1 MKIGYARVST
11 RDQKAD
17 LQVDALKQA
26 GCERI
31 YQDIASGAKSARPE
45 LDKLLANIR
54 AGDAVVIWKLDR
66 LGRSLKH
73 LVELV
78 GELAVRKV
86 GLQSLNDPIDTTHA
100 QGRLVFN
107 LFASLA
113 EFERELIRER
123 TQAGLSAARAR
134 GRVGGRPKGL
144 PVKAEATAMAAETL
158 YREGRLSV
166 SAIGERLHIS
176 KSTLYSYLCHRG
188 VDIGTYQKSTQTR
201 GQQRNVTS
209 PAESAVERV
218 AIITL
223 RLAVENNSKFV
234 RGRKRAKE
242 NIERYCLKPF
252 GVKRLES
259 GNYELTVPYQS
270 DDELD
275 KTVHE
280 LLGEI
285 SQEAEMRNCYIEA
298 DAWEEGTERR
308 W

>member
-11 RDQKAD
+11 RDQNAD
-17 LQVDALKQA
+17 LQVDAMKQA

-45 LDKLLANIR
+45 LDKLLVHVR
-54 AGDAVVIWKLDR
+54 PGDTVVIWKLDR

-78 GELAVRKV
+78 GELAERKV

-123 TQAGLSAARAR
+123 TQAGLSAARSR
-134 GRVGGRPKGL
+134 GRIGGRPKGL
-144 PVKAEATAMAAETL
+144 PAKAEATAMAAETL

-166 SAIGERLHIS
+166 SAIGEKLHIS
-176 KSTLYSYLCHRG
+176 KSTLYSYLRHRG
-188 VDIGTYQKSTQTR
+188 VEIGAYQKSTQPR
-201 GQQRNVTS
+201 GQQRNVAS
-209 PAESAVERV
+209 PLESAAERV
-218 AIITL
+218 ATVTL
-223 RLAVENNSKFV
+223 RLAVVNNSKFV

-242 NIERYCLKPF
+242 NIERYCLEPY
-252 GVKRLES
+252 GMKRLES
-259 GNYELTVPYQS
+259 GNYELAIPYRS

-275 KTVHE
+275 KTVHD
-280 LLGEI
+280 LLTEI
-285 SQEAEMRNCYIEA
+285 SQEADMRNCFIEA

>member
-1 MKIGYARVST
+1 MKIGYTRVST
-11 RDQKAD
+11 RDQNAD

-45 LDKLLANIR
+45 LDKLLGHVR
-54 AGDAVVIWKLDR
+54 PGDTVVIWKLDR

-78 GELAVRKV
+78 GELARRKV

-144 PVKAEATAMAAETL
+144 PATAEATAMAAETL

-166 SAIGERLHIS
+166 SAIGEKLHIS
-176 KSTLYSYLCHRG
+176 KSTLYSYLRHRG
-188 VDIGTYQKSTQTR
+188 VAIGTYQKS
-201 GQQRNVTS
+201 
-209 PAESAVERV
+209 A
-218 AIITL
+218 
-223 RLAVENNSKFV
+223 
-234 RGRKRAKE
+234 RKRDQRPPSRAAG
-242 NIERYCLKPF
+242 RADYRTGGHHHAAP
-252 GVKRLES
+252 G
-259 GNYELTVPYQS
+259 G
-270 DDELD
+270 DEQQQVRARPETGHGEHRALLPRALH
-275 KTVHE
+275 HE
-280 LLGEI
+280 AAGDRPL
-285 SQEAEMRNCYIEA
+285 RA
-298 DAWEEGTERR
+298 DHSVSE
-308 W
+308 

>member
-17 LQVDALKQA
+17 LQVDALKKA

-45 LDKLLANIR
+45 LDKLLANVR

-78 GELAVRKV
+78 GELAARKV

-144 PVKAEATAMAAETL
+144 PAKAEATAMAAETL

-176 KSTLYSYLCHRG
+176 KSTLYSYLRHRG

-201 GQQRNVTS
+201 GQRNVVS
-209 PAESAVERV
+209 PAESAAERV
-218 AIITL
+218 ATITL

-242 NIERYCLKPF
+242 NIERYCLNPF
-252 GVKRLES
+252 GVKHLES
-259 GNYELTVPYQS
+259 GNYELTIPYQS
-270 DDELD
+270 DEGLD
-275 KTVHE
+275 KAVHD
-280 LLGEI
+280 LLSEI
-285 SQEAEMRNCYIEA
+285 SQEAEMRNCFIEA

>member
-11 RDQKAD
+11 RDQKD
-17 LQVDALKQA
+17 DIQVDALKKA

-31 YQDIASGAKSARPE
+31 YLDIASGAKSVRPE
-45 LDKLLANIR
+45 LDKLLANAR

-78 GELAVRKV
+78 GELAMRKV
-86 GLQSLNDPIDTTHA
+86 GLQSLNDPIDTAHA

-144 PVKAEATAMAAETL
+144 PAKAEAMAMAAETL
-158 YREGRLSV
+158 YRERRLSV

-176 KSTLYSYLCHRG
+176 KSTLYSYLRRR
-188 VDIGTYQKSTQTR
+188 VDIGTYQKSEQTR
-201 GQQRNVTS
+201 CQQRNVAS
-209 PAESAVERV
+209 PAESAIER
-218 AIITL
+218 AATITL

-242 NIERYCLKPF
+242 NIERYCLEPF

-270 DDELD
+270 DEELD
-275 KTVHE
+275 KAVHD

-285 SQEAEMRNCYIEA
+285 SQEADMRNCFIEA
-298 DAWEEGTERR
+298 DAWQEGTERR

>member
-45 LDKLLANIR
+45 LDKLLANVR
-54 AGDAVVIWKLDR
+54 PGDAVVIWKLDR

-78 GELAVRKV
+78 GELAERKV

-134 GRVGGRPKGL
+134 GRIGGRPKGL
-144 PVKAEATAMAAETL
+144 PAKAEATAMAAETL

-166 SAIGERLHIS
+166 SAIGEKLHIS
-176 KSTLYSYLCHRG
+176 KKHAVQLPAPPWCRDRR
-188 VDIGTYQKSTQTR
+188 VPEERQVTR
-201 GQQRNVTS
+201 
-209 PAESAVERV
+209 PAAFGRV
-218 AIITL
+218 AG
-223 RLAVENNSKFV
+223 RAARRRAGGHRHPAP
-234 RGRKRAKE
+234 RG
-242 NIERYCLKPF
+242 
-252 GVKRLES
+252 
-259 GNYELTVPYQS
+259 
-270 DDELD
+270 
-275 KTVHE
+275 
-280 LLGEI
+280 GE
-285 SQEAEMRNCYIEA
+285 
-298 DAWEEGTERR
+298 
-308 W
+308 